1 MELIRGTHNLR
12 AEHRGCVLTIGNFD
26 GVHLGH
32 QAVLRQVRAKAEAL
46 GVPSAVMTFEPQP
59 QELFQPEQAPA
70 RLTNWR
76 EKYLALR
83 DQDVDRHI
91 VIEFN
96 KKFASQPAREFI
108 EKTLVEKLG
117 VKFLVV
123 GDDFRFGYK
132 REGDFSLLQQA
143 GKELG
148 FEVVDTRSYRQQ
160 QQRVSSTAIRKALEE
175 GDFKN
180 AEAMLGRPYQMQGKV
195 VHGRKNGRTIG
206 FPTANIPLKRL
217 KSPLHGVFAVTV
229 TISRAEGT
237 TYDDTDVG
245 RAFGATNSRD
255 EQSEVANS
263 RVEDPNSRCAATNTL
278 GEAENS
284 RCGHRHAANSRDAGA
299 NNRCVATNTRAE
311 GTYHGVANL
320 GTRPTLNGDEVQ
332 LEVHLFDFSGN
343 LYGQRVTVTPV
354 AKLRAEQRFASL
366 EHLKQ
371 QIEKDAARAKQLL
384 AHEAER

>member
-1 MELIRGTHNLR
+1 MELIRGIHNLR
-12 AEHRGCVLTIGNFD
+12 SEHHGCVLTIGNFD

-32 QAVLRQVRAKAEAL
+32 QAVLAQVKAQARAL
-46 GVPSAVMTFEPQP
+46 GVAAAVMTFEPQP
-59 QELFQPEQAPA
+59 QEIFQPEKAPA

-83 DQDVDRHI
+83 DQQIDRHL

-96 KKFASQPAREFI
+96 RKFASQPPIEFI
-108 EKTLVEKLG
+108 ENVLVEKLG
-117 VKFLVV
+117 VRFLVV

-132 REGDFSLLQQA
+132 REGDFALLQRE
-143 GKELG
+143 GKRLG

-160 QQRVSSTAIRKALEE
+160 QLRVSSTAIRAALAE
-175 GDFKN
+175 GDFER
-180 AEAMLGRPYQMQGKV
+180 AESMLGRPYQMMGKI

-217 KSPLHGVFAVTV
+217 KSPLHGVFAVK
-229 TISRAEGT
+229 IN
-237 TYDDTDVG
+237 VG
-245 RAFGATNSRD
+245 RALGATTNS
-255 EQSEVANS
+255 
-263 RVEDPNSRCAATNTL
+263 
-278 GEAENS
+278 
-284 RCGHRHAANSRDAGA
+284 
-299 NNRCVATNTRAE
+299 RAE

-343 LYGQRVTVTPV
+343 LYGQHATVTPV
-354 AKLRAEQRFASL
+354 AKLRSEQRFASL

-371 QIEKDAARAKQLL
+371 QIEKDAARARALL
-384 AHEAER
+384 S

>member
-12 AEHRGCVLTIGNFD
+12 AKHRGCVLTIGNFD

-32 QAVLRQVRAKAEAL
+32 QAVLQQVCAKAKAL
-46 GVPSAVMTFEPQP
+46 GVPAAVMTFEPQP
-59 QELFQPEQAPA
+59 QELFQPEKAPA

-83 DQDVDRHI
+83 DQGVDRHI

-108 EKTLVEKLG
+108 EKTLVDKLG

-123 GDDFRFGYK
+123 GDDFRFGFK
-132 REGDFSLLQQA
+132 REGDFELLTKA

-160 QQRVSSTAIRKALEE
+160 QQRVSSTAIRQALNE
-175 GDFKN
+175 GDFEN

-229 TISRAEGT
+229 TLGTAE
-237 TYDDTDVG
+237 
-245 RAFGATNSRD
+245 NSSCNRD
-255 EQSEVANS
+255 ERSEVANS
-263 RVEDPNSRCAATNTL
+263 CREAANSRAEGPNSRCAATNSL

-284 RCGHRHAANSRDAGA
+284 R
-299 NNRCVATNTRAE
+299 AE
-311 GTYHGVANL
+311 GTKNRTEGAYEAVANL

-343 LYGQRVTVTPV
+343 LYGQHVTVTPV

-366 EHLKQ
+366 DQLKQ
-371 QIEKDAARAKQLL
+371 QIQKDAARAKQLL
-384 AHEAER
+384 AQHTAES

>member
-1 MELIRGTHNLR
+1 MELIRGIHNLR
-12 AEHRGCVLTIGNFD
+12 SEHHGCVLTIGNFD

-32 QAVLRQVRAKAEAL
+32 QAVLAQVQAQARAL
-46 GVPSAVMTFEPQP
+46 GVAAAVMTFEPQP
-59 QELFQPEQAPA
+59 QEIFQPEKAPA

-83 DQDVDRHI
+83 DQQIDRHL

-96 KKFASQPAREFI
+96 RKFASQPPIEFI
-108 EKTLVEKLG
+108 ENVLVEKLG
-117 VKFLVV
+117 VRFLVV

-132 REGDFSLLQQA
+132 REGDFALLQRE
-143 GKELG
+143 GKRLG

-160 QQRVSSTAIRKALEE
+160 QLRVSSTAIRAALAE
-175 GDFKN
+175 GDFER
-180 AEAMLGRPYQMQGKV
+180 AESMLGRPYQMMGKI

-217 KSPLHGVFAVTV
+217 KSPLHGVFAVK
-229 TISRAEGT
+229 IN
-237 TYDDTDVG
+237 VG
-245 RAFGATNSRD
+245 RALGATTNS
-255 EQSEVANS
+255 
-263 RVEDPNSRCAATNTL
+263 
-278 GEAENS
+278 
-284 RCGHRHAANSRDAGA
+284 
-299 NNRCVATNTRAE
+299 RAE

-343 LYGQRVTVTPV
+343 LYGQHATVTPV
-354 AKLRAEQRFASL
+354 AKLRSEQRFASL

-371 QIEKDAARAKQLL
+371 QIEKDAARARALL
-384 AHEAER
+384 S